1 MGNLTMGHQ
10 IVDAILKALPA
21 FADALAEAERWLSCR
36 DQVKQLTVAVE
47 NVLTQ
52 AQRALDKADLDFRTT
67 SETASKQKMVN
78 LAIYAAFW
86 MIDGRAPSQS
96 SKSSPAPRLGKM
108 VVAVGPGGLP
118 EALMVVNVSE
128 LAEQEGK
135 TDRQVEA
142 AYADKEHVLF
152 TVEEFKSMVSWL
164 KDEVLS
170 GRISLPYHPPGPTLN
185 PAVLTMRLRI
195 SR

>member
-1 MGNLTMGHQ
+1 MGSLTTVQ
-10 IVDAILKALPA
+10 QKVDVILKALPM
-21 FADALAEAERWLSCR
+21 FADALAEADQWLSCR
-36 DQVKQLTVAVE
+36 DQDKQLTVAVE

-52 AQRALDKADLDFRTT
+52 AHLAQEKANLDFRIG
-67 SETASKQKMVN
+67 SETASKQKIVN

-86 MIDGRAPSQS
+86 MFDGRAPFQS
-96 SKSSPAPRLGKM
+96 DKASPAPRLGK
-108 VVAVGPGGLP
+108 VVIAVGPRGLP
-118 EALMVVNVSE
+118 EDLMVVNVSE
-128 LAEQEGK
+128 VAEREGK
-135 TDRQVEA
+135 TDGQVEA

-170 GRISLPYHPPGPTLN
+170 GRVSLPYQPPGPTLN

>member
-1 MGNLTMGHQ
+1 MGSLTTGQ
-10 IVDAILKALPA
+10 QKVDAILEILPK
-21 FADALAEAERWLSCR
+21 FADSLAEAERWLSCR

-47 NVLTQ
+47 NILTQ
-52 AQRALDKADLDFRTT
+52 AHLAQEKANLDFRIG
-67 SETASKQKMVN
+67 SETASKQKIVN

-86 MIDGRAPSQS
+86 MFDGRAPSRS
-96 SKSSPAPRLGKM
+96 DKASPAPRLGK
-108 VVAVGPGGLP
+108 VVIAVGPGGLP
-118 EALMVVNVSE
+118 EDLMVVNVSE
-128 LAEQEGK
+128 VAEREGT
-135 TDRQVEA
+135 TDGQVEA
-142 AYADKEHVLF
+142 AYAEKEHVLF

-170 GRISLPYHPPGPTLN
+170 GRVSLPYQPPRPTLN